1 MPVDH
6 PIAWGCGVIDPV
18 TAAATATK
26 AFAMVKALVEAGR
39 EAHDVMGQIGQWYGA
54 ASDVL
59 YAEKKAKNPNP
70 FKKIVFSKSVEAEAV
85 QLFALKKK
93 MEAQQREILQLINL
107 AYGAQGLEEFR
118 SIRKQVA
125 KERQDAVYRQ
135 IEMRQQ
141 IAQGFLLVVLLV
153 GLIALIALI
162 LS

>member
-1 MPVDH
+1 MLD
-6 PIAWGCGVIDPV
+6 PIS
-18 TAAATATK
+18 AAATATK
-26 AFAMVKALVEAGR
+26 CYGMVKALVEAGR

-93 MEAQQREILQLINL
+93 MQAQQREILQLINL

-118 SIRKQVA
+118 DIRKQVA

-135 IEMRQQ
+135 IELRQQ
-141 IAQGFLLVVLLV
+141 LAQGFLLLL
-153 GLIALIALI
+153 LIGVMVALIALI